1 MGKAGKGI
9 GEAVHDEAGRKEIG
23 VERLAV
29 EAHEEPFPP
38 EQFPEG
44 EERRPL
50 LGVIPGE
57 ELPRDE
63 GIPLEPP
70 QADEEGHRPRPPG
83 EPRRF
88 RVEEEGLAV
97 IQPPQ
102 DRVVAQDSQPAH
114 VERAQVPDAVPSVA
128 RGAPGEVRGA
138 EEGPRLVGRLPPG
151 DKLLQR
157 DAAAPSGGRRPCS
170 LPFRPPGEDG
180 VDSLAECADLLG
192 PRPLAVPV
200 RAGFLIGPP
209 YPLLRSGGANGS
221 SGSWAH
227 DTTDPD
233 KFNRYDKKISL
244 TPSAVRHIL

>member
-1 MGKAGKGI
+1 MKRV
-9 GEAVHDEAGRKEIG
+9 GEEIG

-29 EAHEEPFPP
+29 EAHEEPLSP

-102 DRVVAQDSQPAH
+102 DRVVRQDGQPAH
-114 VERAQVPDAVPSVA
+114 VEGRQVPDAVPPVA
-128 RGAPGEVRGA
+128 RGAPGEVGGA
-138 EEGPRLVGRLPPG
+138 EEGPRLVGRLRAR
-151 DKLLQR
+151 DQFLQR

-170 LPFRPPGEDG
+170 LPLRPPGEDG
-180 VDSLAECADLLG
+180 VDPLPQGADLLG
-192 PRPLAVPV
+192 PLPLAVPG
-200 RAGFLIGPP
+200 RAGFLIAPRIVFA
-209 YPLLRSGGANGS
+209 RSGGVNGS

-227 DTTDPD
+227 DTTLPD
-233 KFNRYDKKISL
+233 KFNRYDKKS
-244 TPSAVRHIL
+244 H